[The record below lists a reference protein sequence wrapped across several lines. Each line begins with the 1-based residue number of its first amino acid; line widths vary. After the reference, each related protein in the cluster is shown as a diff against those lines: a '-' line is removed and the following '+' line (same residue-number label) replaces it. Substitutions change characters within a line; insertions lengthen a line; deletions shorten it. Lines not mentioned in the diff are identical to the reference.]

1 MIIKITI
8 ICRQIMHDKVHCE
21 FYQKSV
27 VKERRKRQ
35 ALERRTKELERLSR
49 HAVKHYDARL
59 IEMASEVTNYMYIM
73 WR

>member
-1 MIIKITI
+1 MTKFT
-8 ICRQIMHDKVHCE
+8 E

-49 HAVKHYDARL
+49 QAVKHYDARL
-59 IEMASEVTNYMYIM
+59 IEMASEVTK
-73 WR
+73 